1 MVSSVTLI
9 KRMGL
14 FEEGVSYI
22 LQKYTLSNCIGQ
34 MYLFVGPGTLKFKTV
49 QQDISAEAQI
59 EAKHALC
66 PPSSVMSGEEEDIFA
81 KGGYLT
87 LQGKI
92 KEVSKSILFITF
104 SHVKLII

>member
-49 QQDISAEAQI
+49 Q
-59 EAKHALC
+59 L
-66 PPSSVMSGEEEDIFA
+66 SGGTD
-81 KGGYLT
+81 
-87 LQGKI
+87 
-92 KEVSKSILFITF
+92 
-104 SHVKLII
+104 